1 MLSALGRLLGWLW
14 GGLDTLRKILHLVLL
29 LALFGGLWVA
39 FSHSIPFVP
48 DNAALVIA
56 PQGPIVEQ
64 LTGDPIERTL
74 ADSLRQAPSQ
84 TLLRDLVEAIR
95 EARDDERITAL
106 YLDLGGME
114 GLGVAKLCE
123 VTSAIDSFRE
133 SGKPVIAFSD
143 FYEQGQYYVAAHA
156 DEIYLDPQGVA
167 FIDGFANYGLFVKDA
182 IDKLAIDW
190 NVFRVGEYKSAT
202 EMFSRNDM
210 SPAEREESL
219 AWLTA
224 LWSTY
229 KDDVA
234 RARKFDPERLQSYAD
249 DSVAAL
255 KRAGGDLAKM
265 ALDAGLVTALKGRTE
280 VEERL
285 VQITGPDGD
294 DETYIGVD
302 HWSYLANLR
311 SQKALTIGPSDK
323 VGVIVAS
330 GEIVPGEQP
339 PGAIGGDSLARQ
351 LRDARDDEDIRAV
364 VLRIDSPGGSVFASE
379 VIRREIAA
387 LREAGKPV
395 VASMSTLAAS
405 GGYYI
410 AMDADRIV
418 ASPATLTGS
427 IGIFAIFPTFE
438 RSLEKL
444 GVHVDGVGTT
454 VLSGDFRLDRSL
466 GEVSREIVQQS
477 LEYEYRQFVSRVAQA
492 RKKNVDAIDAVARG
506 RVWAGKDALHHGLV
520 DRLGGYDDAIKL
532 AAELAKLGDDYDVE
546 VLETEIGISEALGLR
561 LRAAVARAVAPLL
574 PAASLPTLPDAL
586 APLVKYSQRLAR
598 LKDPRRLYNY
608 CIACPAE

>member
-1 MLSALGRLLGWLW
+1 MSGAGVPKLAEIASA
-14 GGLDTLRKILHLVLL
+14 
-29 LALFGGLWVA
+29 
-39 FSHSIPFVP
+39 
-48 DNAALVIA
+48 
-56 PQGPIVEQ
+56 VEW
-64 LTGDPIERTL
+64 
-74 ADSLRQAPSQ
+74 
-84 TLLRDLVEAIR
+84 
-95 EARDDERITAL
+95 
-106 YLDLGGME
+106 
-114 GLGVAKLCE
+114 
-123 VTSAIDSFRE
+123 FRE

-143 FYEQGQYYVAAHA
+143 FYDQSQYYIAAHA

-224 LWSTY
+224 LWGTY
-229 KDDVA
+229 KADVA
-234 RARKFDPERLQSYAD
+234 RARRFEPERLQSYAD

-265 ALDAGLVTALKGRTE
+265 ALDAELVTALEGRTG
-280 VEERL
+280 VEQRL
-285 VQITGPDGD
+285 KQITGPDGD
-294 DETYIGVD
+294 DEDYLGVD
-302 HWSYLANLR
+302 HWSYLANLH
-311 SQKALTIGPSDK
+311 SQRALALESPQK
-323 VGVIVAS
+323 VGVIVAA
-330 GEIVPGEQP
+330 GEILPGEQP
-339 PGAIGGDSLARQ
+339 PGMIGGDTLAQQ
-351 LRDARDDEDIRAV
+351 LREAREDDDVRAV

-379 VIRREIAA
+379 VIRRELAR

-395 VASMSTLAAS
+395 VASMSSLAAS

-438 RSLEKL
+438 RTLEKL

-454 VLSGDFRLDRSL
+454 VLSGDFRLDRTL
-466 GEVSREIVQQS
+466 GDTSRDLVQQS

-492 RKKNVDAIDAVARG
+492 RRKKVEAIDAVARG
-506 RVWAGKDALHHGLV
+506 RVWAGSDALAHGLV
-520 DRLGGYDDAIKL
+520 DRLGGYDDAVRL
-532 AAELAKLGDDYDVE
+532 AAELAKLGDDYEVE
-546 VLETEIGISEALGLR
+546 VLETEIGIGEALGLR
-561 LRAAVARAVAPLL
+561 VRSAVARAVAPLL
-574 PAASLPTLPDAL
+574 PEAALPRLPEAL
-586 APLVKYSQRLAR
+586 APLVRSSQRLAR
-598 LKDPRRLYNY
+598 LKDPRRLFNY
-608 CIACPAE
+608 CIACPVE